1 MALVHIACRGSCI
14 LYGGGRRAAVGP
26 DDIDGRIGQIEQ
38 RIMGKFV
45 VQAPARYDLM
55 NLKSVGDV
63 AVAVLVTDIVAD
75 DSVVAFHVDEAV
87 GIVRP
92 ADAFA
97 IEGAVFYYRPNRSL
111 LKVNML
117 RGDLG
122 PKTTLR
128 IVL

>member
-1 MALVHIACRGSCI
+1 
-14 LYGGGRRAAVGP
+14 
-26 DDIDGRIGQIEQ
+26 
-38 RIMGKFV
+38 MGKFV